1 MNEAAKVL
9 QTESS
14 VNLNYIEDRRD
25 FDLKVTSGQW
35 DQVLE
40 EMFQL
45 NLPQSILSD
54 VHEQVKFIFLLFIY
68 FVINIYR
75 FLMKCW
81 KLTNWKLHVPF

>member
-40 EMFQL
+40 EMSQL

>member
-40 EMFQL
+40 EMSQL

-75 FLMKCW
+75 FLMKC
-81 KLTNWKLHVPF
+81 